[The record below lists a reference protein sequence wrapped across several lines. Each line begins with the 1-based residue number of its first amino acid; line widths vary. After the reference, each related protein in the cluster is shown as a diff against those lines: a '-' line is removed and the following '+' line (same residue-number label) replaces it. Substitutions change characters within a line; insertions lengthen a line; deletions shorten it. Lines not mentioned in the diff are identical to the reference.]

1 MYILGIDPGYDR
13 IGIAILEKESGKEI
27 LVFSFCF
34 QSDKNLDIN
43 ERIDSCIVFL
53 KEIIGRYHPTE
64 LAIENLFFT
73 NNQKTAM
80 RVSEARGAIINLAKQ
95 QGLSVHEYTPLQI
108 KQAVTGYGKSDKK
121 QVAHMV
127 THLVKLEP
135 RKYIDDEIDA
145 VAVALTHSASR
156 IIKNL
161 SAGL

>member
-13 IGIAILEKESGKEI
+13 IGIAILEKELGKET

-34 QSDKNLDIN
+34 QSDKKMDIN
-43 ERIDSCIVFL
+43 ERIDSCIVYL
-53 KEIIGRYHPTE
+53 QKIIQQYHPTE

-108 KQAVTGYGKSDKK
+108 KQAITGYGRADKK
-121 QVAHMV
+121 QIAHMI
-127 THLVKLEP
+127 THLIRLEP

-145 VAVALTHSASR
+145 IAVALAHSASR

-161 SAGL
+161 STGL